1 MRNQAYFLKSIMEN
15 KRKEHFN
22 DFKQALS
29 QSQNI
34 ITVSSGK
41 GGVGKSTFVTNLSIM
56 LTRLKKKVLVM
67 DVDLGLA
74 NLHILFNQKKARD
87 LSHVFKEDFTLRE
100 IITPTPYGVDIIM
113 GGNGLTQLV
122 DLSEEE
128 IWLFLD
134 QIKDFQEYDFII
146 LDVGAGISKNVL
158 TFLRV
163 ANQVILITTPE
174 PTSLTDAYGLLKA
187 FSIFTQQSYAFSNL
201 FVVVNKSISYQQSK
215 IAMTR
220 LEQTC
225 EQYLNI
231 KIKKL
236 GYLPKDDYLV
246 KSIYDRIPLV
256 ESMPVCQFSKLILGI
271 SKFLIKETSLIRN
284 SKDLGVEPES
294 LTFEKLIKDLIS

>member
-1 MRNQAYFLKSIMEN
+1 MRNQAYSLKSIMEN
-15 KRKEHFN
+15 KHKERFY

-29 QSQNI
+29 RSQNI

-74 NLHILFNQKKARD
+74 NLHILFNQKKTRD

-100 IITPTPYGVDIIM
+100 IITSTPYGVDIIM

-187 FSIFTQQSYAFSNL
+187 FLIFTQQSHAFNNL
-201 FVVVNKSISYQQSK
+201 FVVVNKSIFYQQSK
-215 IAMTR
+215 VAMAR
-220 LEQTC
+220 LKQTC

-231 KIKKL
+231 KIKEL

-256 ESMPVCQFSKLILGI
+256 ESMPTCQFSKLILDI
-271 SKFLIKETSLIRN
+271 SKFLIKETLLSKN
-284 SKDLGVEPES
+284 SKDLGVESKS
-294 LTFEKLIKDLIS
+294 LVFEKLIKNLIS